1 MQMIRNVTQGSMT
14 RLILDRADKANALTQ
29 AMLDA
34 LDQAVSEAQS
44 PVLVL
49 SGAGRCFSAGADLA
63 EVEAGLATSPVWERL
78 SARIAAYPGLTIA
91 ALNGTAAGGSLGMVL
106 ACDLRICVP
115 DARFFYPVM
124 RLGHLPQPSD
134 PARLCAL
141 VGPARAK
148 LLLMAGQRWSA
159 EQALT
164 FGLVDD
170 VVHPDALDTTV
181 AALAADALGADP
193 GHVAAIKSL
202 ISRRDSR
209 RDV

>member
-1 MQMIRNVTQGSMT
+1 MGRPPRQKFRIGLHGKKNHR
-14 RLILDRADKANALTQ
+14 
-29 AMLDA
+29 
-34 LDQAVSEAQS
+34 
-44 PVLVL
+44 
-49 SGAGRCFSAGADLA
+49 SGPKTEFFN
-63 EVEAGLATSPVWERL
+63 
-78 SARIAAYPGLTIA
+78 TI
-91 ALNGTAAGGSLGMVL
+91 
-106 ACDLRICVP
+106 
-115 DARFFYPVM
+115 
-124 RLGHLPQPSD
+124 GHLPQPSD
-134 PARLCAL
+134 PARLSAL

-209 RDV
+209 RDA

>member
-1 MQMIRNVTQGSMT
+1 MIRNVTQGSMT
-14 RLILDRADKANALTQ
+14 RLILDRADKANALNW

-49 SGAGRCFSAGADLA
+49 TGAGRCFSAGADLA

-106 ACDLRICVP
+106 ACDLRVCVP

-124 RLGHLPQPSD
+124 RLG
-134 PARLCAL
+134 RLC
-141 VGPARAK
+141 
-148 LLLMAGQRWSA
+148 
-159 EQALT
+159 
-164 FGLVDD
+164 
-170 VVHPDALDTTV
+170 
-181 AALAADALGADP
+181 
-193 GHVAAIKSL
+193 
-202 ISRRDSR
+202 
-209 RDV
+209 